1 MYVRIFHL
9 LKSFVCVPSS
19 YILFLNIE
27 DRLLVELVLWENW
40 WSFFFFLRWPWLSAN
55 GKSRRARHTLLV
67 EHNGFHHSEKNLDIC
82 GYFFNHEQKKGQL
95 LNWSCSSHFQIE
107 PFILIKTSRG
117 WQTSRHSSL
126 FFKVEECWDNFSR
139 DILSRDIFVISF
151 LQIVSSILPP

>member
-1 MYVRIFHL
+1 MYVRLFHL

-117 WQTSRHSSL
+117 WETSRHSS
-126 FFKVEECWDNFSR
+126 FFSR
-139 DILSRDIFVISF
+139 LKNAEITFHEISF
-151 LQIVSSILPP
+151 HKIFL